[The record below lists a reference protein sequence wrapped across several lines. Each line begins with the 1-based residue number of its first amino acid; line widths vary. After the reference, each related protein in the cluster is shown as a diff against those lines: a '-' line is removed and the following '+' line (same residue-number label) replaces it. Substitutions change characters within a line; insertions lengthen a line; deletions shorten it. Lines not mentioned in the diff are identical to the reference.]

1 MKINKKALEL
11 IEKGLSAKT
20 VSKLTESQI
29 NVLHS
34 KLMVEAQITTTQ
46 TVDLTADDV
55 KGGYKIPDTVMSGK
69 KNVVI
74 TPNPKFILSLSE
86 LKRHPGEKI
95 DVDLLFPL
103 NERIGIDIIGVEI
116 GSEFSIL
123 GRVEAVSTGAL
134 LTVEIEADATG
145 ECVRCLDPI
154 RLEIFATVQELFHFE
169 PPADLEE
176 DDDLP
181 LLVTDDQIDILAP
194 IVDAICLDLPLAPHC
209 SESCLG
215 LCPECGERLTDGAHT
230 HEAID
235 PRWSALGNLLDFP
248 NKE

>member
-1 MKINKKALEL
+1 M
-11 IEKGLSAKT
+11 
-20 VSKLTESQI
+20 
-29 NVLHS
+29 
-34 KLMVEAQITTTQ
+34 
-46 TVDLTADDV
+46 
-55 KGGYKIPDTVMSGK
+55 
-69 KNVVI
+69 I

-154 RLEIFATVQELFHFE
+154 RVEIFATVQELFHFE

-230 HEAID
+230 HEVID

-248 NKE
+248 KKE

>member
-1 MKINKKALEL
+1 M
-11 IEKGLSAKT
+11 
-20 VSKLTESQI
+20 
-29 NVLHS
+29 
-34 KLMVEAQITTTQ
+34 
-46 TVDLTADDV
+46 
-55 KGGYKIPDTVMSGK
+55 
-69 KNVVI
+69 I
-74 TPNPKFILSLSE
+74 TPNPKFIITLTE

-95 DVDLLFPL
+95 EVDLLFPL
-103 NERIGIDIIGVEI
+103 NERIGIDIIGAEI

-134 LTVEIEADATG
+134 LTVEVEADATG

-154 RLEIFATVQELFHFE
+154 TLEIFTTVQELFHFE
-169 PPADLEE
+169 APADLAE

-181 LLVTDDQIDILAP
+181 LLVIDDQIDILAP

-215 LCPECGERLTDGAHT
+215 LCPECGERLIDGAHS
-230 HEAID
+230 HDVVD

-248 NKE
+248 KKE